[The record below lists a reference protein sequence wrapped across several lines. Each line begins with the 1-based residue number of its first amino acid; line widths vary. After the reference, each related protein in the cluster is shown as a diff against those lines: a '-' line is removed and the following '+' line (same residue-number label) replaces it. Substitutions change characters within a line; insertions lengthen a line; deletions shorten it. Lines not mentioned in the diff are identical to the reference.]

1 MGDKNGAYRIFVGK
15 PGGKRKLWGP
25 RRKWDDNIKME
36 LKEIGCESVDCID
49 LAEDKNKWLTFMNA
63 VMKVQFN
70 KIQGNF
76 WIAEKPLGFE
86 EDSVPW
92 G

>member
-1 MGDKNGAYRIFVGK
+1 
-15 PGGKRKLWGP
+15 
-25 RRKWDDNIKME
+25 ME
-36 LKEIGCESVDCID
+36 LKEIGCESVDCIG

-76 WIAEKPLGFE
+76 
-86 EDSVPW
+86 
-92 G
+92 